1 MHIAQ
6 QGFINST
13 FQWFPS
19 QESLPQFSS
28 RKNLFVKLPL
38 TWREEEGGGRVMNTE
53 EGRIG
58 KMKEDREW
66 RGRVRNVM

>member
-1 MHIAQ
+1 MV
-6 QGFINST
+6 SL
-13 FQWFPS
+13 

-38 TWREEEGGGRVMNTE
+38 TWREEEGGGRVRNME

-58 KMKEDREW
+58 KMKEDRE
-66 RGRVRNVM
+66 